1 MNHGLKQ
8 RDMDSML
15 TAFGQFQEIEQVIVF
30 GSRAKGSHKNGSDV
44 DLAIKGK
51 NVTART
57 ITSLK
62 TILEEDLPI
71 PFFFD
76 IVHYEKIK
84 SKNLTDHIDRVGKV
98 LYAKE

>member
-8 RDMDSML
+8 RDIDSML
-15 TAFGQFQEIEQVIVF
+15 AAFGQFPEVQQVVIF
-30 GSRAKGSHKNGSDV
+30 GSRAKGSHKNASDV

-51 NVTART
+51 NVTDRT

-62 TILEEDLPI
+62 TILEEELPI

-76 IVHYEKIK
+76 IINYEKIK
-84 SKNLTDHIDRVGKV
+84 SKDLSDHIDRVGKV
-98 LYAKE
+98 LYDKE